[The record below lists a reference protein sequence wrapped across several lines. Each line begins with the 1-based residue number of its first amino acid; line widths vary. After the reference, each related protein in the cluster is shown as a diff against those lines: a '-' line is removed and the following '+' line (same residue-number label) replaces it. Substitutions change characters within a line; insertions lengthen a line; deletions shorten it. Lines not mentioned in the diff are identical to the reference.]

1 MPKKNV
7 LKAPSEKELQ
17 SIAELFLLAKSGLNH
32 WGSDDSFLVNMGSI
46 SQEDIDEDGSEGRNQ
61 LLEILAMADLPKV
74 SISDLAVKPDDLQTI
89 LPAVA
94 SVLEVFALPGL
105 KKSTLKKFNE
115 AVDATFAQVSLN
127 TVSAEVEQKVG
138 DIYKGLL
145 NKSVHPKKSY
155 DKTKKS
161 LEPTLPEKFNYPFAV
176 PSPSS
181 HIIIVEYCDGYDCIG
196 WYSNKKH
203 ATSVVENYYFNS
215 FYYTVQF
222 QGEAAGLATSESMVA
237 VLLRKEFSIIRGK
250 SEYEKCVPKN
260 LVAEFVKWLE
270 EAVVNKEPE
279 FGGLKWNPGLD
290 FIPDGIIGRA

>member
-1 MPKKNV
+1 MPKKNS
-7 LKAPSEKELQ
+7 LKTPSEKELQ
-17 SIAELFLLAKSGLNH
+17 SIAELFLLASSGLDH

-46 SQEDIDEDGSEGRNQ
+46 CKEDIDEEGSEGRDE

-74 SISDLAVKPDDLQTI
+74 SIGDFNVEPDDLQTI

-105 KKSTLKKFNE
+105 KKNTLKKFNK

-127 TVSAEVEQKVG
+127 TVSAKVEQKVG
-138 DIYKGLL
+138 AILKGLL
-145 NKSVHPKKSY
+145 KKNIQPKKSN

-161 LEPTLPEKFNYPFAV
+161 LEPTPPEKINYPFAV

-181 HIIIVEYCDGYDCIG
+181 HIIIIEYCEGYDCVG
-196 WYSNKKH
+196 WYTNKKH

-215 FYYTVQF
+215 FYYKVQF
-222 QGEAAGLATSESMVA
+222 QGEAAGLAISESMVA

-250 SEYEKCVPKN
+250 SEYEKRVPKK

-270 EAVVNKEPE
+270 ESVVNKKHEYDRQV
-279 FGGLKWNPGLD
+279 WNPNLD
-290 FIPDGIIGRA
+290 YMPDLLMGSL

>member
-7 LKAPSEKELQ
+7 LKTPSEKELQ
-17 SIAELFLLAKSGLNH
+17 LIAELFLLAKSGLNH

-46 SQEDIDEDGSEGRNQ
+46 SQEDIDEEGSEGRDE

-74 SISDLAVKPDDLQTI
+74 SIGDFNVEPDDLQTI

-115 AVDATFAQVSLN
+115 AEDATFAQVSLN

-138 DIYKGLL
+138 DILKGLL
-145 NKSVHPKKSY
+145 KKNIKPTKPSAI
-155 DKTKKS
+155 TKKS
-161 LEPTLPEKFNYPFAV
+161 FEPSPTENIKYSFAS

-181 HIIIVEYCDGYDCIG
+181 HIIIIEYCEGYDCIG
-196 WYSNKKH
+196 WYANKKH
-203 ATSVVENYYFNS
+203 ATSVVESYYFNS
-215 FYYTVQF
+215 FYYKVQF
-222 QGEAAGLATSESMVA
+222 QGEAAGLATSESTGA
-237 VLLRKEFSIIRGK
+237 ALLRKEFSIIRGK
-250 SEYEKCVPKN
+250 SEYEKRVPKK

-270 EAVVNKEPE
+270 ESVVNKKHEYDRQV
-279 FGGLKWNPGLD
+279 WNPNLD
-290 FIPDGIIGRA
+290 YMPDLLIGSL

>member
-1 MPKKNV
+1 MPKKNG
-7 LKAPSEKELQ
+7 LKIPSEKELQ
-17 SIAELFLLAKSGLNH
+17 SIAELFLLARNGLDH
-32 WGSDDSFLVNMGSI
+32 WSSDDSFLVNMGSI
-46 SQEDIDEDGSEGRNQ
+46 CEEDIDEEGSKGRDE

-74 SISDLAVKPDDLQTI
+74 SIVDLDVKADDLQAI

-138 DIYKGLL
+138 DILKGLL
-145 NKSVHPKKSY
+145 KKSVNPKKPHE
-155 DKTKKS
+155 KTKKS
-161 LEPTLPEKFNYPFAV
+161 LEPSRPENIKYSFAS

-181 HIIIVEYCDGYDCIG
+181 HIIIIEYCDGYDCIG

-222 QGEAAGLATSESMVA
+222 QGEAADLATSESMVA

-250 SEYEKCVPKN
+250 SDYEKRVPKN

-270 EAVVNKEPE
+270 EVVVNKEPKFE
-279 FGGLKWNPGLD
+279 GLKWNPGLD

>member
-7 LKAPSEKELQ
+7 LKTPSEKELQ
-17 SIAELFLLAKSGLNH
+17 LIAELFLLAKSGLNH
-32 WGSDDSFLVNMGSI
+32 WGSDDSFLVNVGSI
-46 SQEDIDEDGSEGRNQ
+46 SQEDIDEEGIEGRDEI
-61 LLEILAMADLPKV
+61 LEILAMADLPKV
-74 SISDLAVKPDDLQTI
+74 STGDLDVKPDDLQTI

-94 SVLEVFALPGL
+94 SVLEVFAFPGL
-105 KKSTLKKFNE
+105 KKNTLKKFNE

-138 DIYKGLL
+138 AILKGLL
-145 NKSVHPKKSY
+145 KKNIQPKKSN

-161 LEPTLPEKFNYPFAV
+161 LEPTPTEKINYPFAV

-181 HIIIVEYCDGYDCIG
+181 HVIIIEYCEGYDCVG
-196 WYSNKKH
+196 WYTNKKH

-215 FYYTVQF
+215 FYYKVQF
-222 QGEAAGLATSESMVA
+222 QGEAAGLAISESMVA

-250 SEYEKCVPKN
+250 SEYEKRVPKK

-270 EAVVNKEPE
+270 ESVVNKKHEYDRQV
-279 FGGLKWNPGLD
+279 WNPNLD
-290 FIPDGIIGRA
+290 YMPDLLMGSL